1 VGELTLVAFLA
12 QLRFGLVLVNFSL
25 VELILD
31 PALLTSRQVA
41 DVLAGLVEILATI
54 SEKTLGI
61 GTITMGESRLDLRDS
76 RLRERDSQVLP
87 SCWVS

>member
-1 VGELTLVAFLA
+1 MLVGFRLIE
-12 QLRFGLVLVNFSL
+12 LVLDV
-25 VELILD
+25 
-31 PALLTSRQVA
+31 ALLVSWQVS